1 MNENYLHLIG
11 LTRKGDVIGKT
22 DHELFADVSSRE
34 QIEGYIKHDRDAL
47 ALPRG
52 ETLTVE
58 EETLDEDGGV
68 RIYSSTK
75 FPVFDDRNSLIGVAT
90 LAHDITKW
98 KGVQREKDFYL
109 STINAVLE
117 TIPGTIV
124 VVDTEFSILFISG
137 ADIRKRYSRQE
148 IPVGSPVG
156 EKCYEVFHEQSAPCP
171 WCKIQKVI
179 REDKPI
185 VEITDETDPRSRYSE
200 MRWKVFIRPVKNR
213 HGEIIGAV
221 EYEVDVTDIEKA
233 RAAAEA
239 ADRAKSEFIA
249 NISHEF
255 RTPLNGVFGMLQLL
269 ETTDIDEEQREYL
282 ETAVASGNGLFTIL
296 NDILE
301 LSKVET
307 AGVSPIEGQ
316 FDPEKLICNTAEIF
330 KHPAEAKRLVLTCS
344 VEENIPAVLLG
355 DEVRIRQILFNLLGN
370 AVKFTNSGSIT
381 VTASTSKGASIAGAA
396 APTDTDQGPELRFIC
411 SVADTG
417 IGIPEDQRK
426 KIFEP
431 FTQVDSTVRRKY
443 QGTGLGL
450 HIVKRFVDFLGGE
463 VSLTSREGEGTT
475 VTVSIPVRDIRLY
488 HSK

>member
-1 MNENYLHLIG
+1 M
-11 LTRKGDVIGKT
+11 
-22 DHELFADVSSRE
+22 
-34 QIEGYIKHDRDAL
+34 
-47 ALPRG
+47 
-52 ETLTVE
+52 
-58 EETLDEDGGV
+58 
-68 RIYSSTK
+68 K
-75 FPVFDDRNSLIGVAT
+75 FFTNNQP
-90 LAHDITKW
+90 
-98 KGVQREKDFYL
+98 
-109 STINAVLE
+109 
-117 TIPGTIV
+117 
-124 VVDTEFSILFISG
+124 
-137 ADIRKRYSRQE
+137 
-148 IPVGSPVG
+148 
-156 EKCYEVFHEQSAPCP
+156 PCP

-179 REDKPI
+179 REDEPI

-282 ETAVASGNGLFTIL
+282 ETA
-296 NDILE
+296 
-301 LSKVET
+301 
-307 AGVSPIEGQ
+307 GVSPIEGQ

-396 APTDTDQGPELRFIC
+396 VPPDTDQGPELRFIC

-417 IGIPEDQRK
+417 VGIPEDQRK

-475 VTVSIPVRDIRLY
+475 VTFSIPVRDTLSY
-488 HSK
+488 HSR